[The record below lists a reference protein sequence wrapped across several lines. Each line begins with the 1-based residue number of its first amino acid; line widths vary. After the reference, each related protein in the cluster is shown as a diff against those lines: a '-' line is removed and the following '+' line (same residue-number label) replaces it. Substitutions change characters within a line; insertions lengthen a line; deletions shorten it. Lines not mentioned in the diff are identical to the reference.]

1 MASMEELYNTIADIW
16 DSYDMYRQEHADKYG
31 EAEESPS
38 TIEQIKRHFYYVEKN
53 KAGGLIPKIKN
64 KINLDLELK
73 ETDSPE
79 ERSDKL
85 WLLEQIYVAEKIGV
99 YLYSTKNAELPEREF
114 LSRCKVL
121 DIIANPKG
129 MYVYNNYDDYNNEIM
144 EAFDTVYTNVQASVK
159 NADEIEWTVDAL
171 YSGWFHINAFFCLGI
186 CTGNVFGDKLSE
198 MKKQRDAV
206 EKIAFDPSRIL
217 STPKN
222 GKGVNSDTAETQE
235 PQTYSNLKER
245 FFIMLV
251 TAQKRA

>member
-1 MASMEELYNTIADIW
+1 
-16 DSYDMYRQEHADKYG
+16 
-31 EAEESPS
+31 
-38 TIEQIKRHFYYVEKN
+38 
-53 KAGGLIPKIKN
+53 
-64 KINLDLELK
+64 
-73 ETDSPE
+73 
-79 ERSDKL
+79 
-85 WLLEQIYVAEKIGV
+85 
-99 YLYSTKNAELPEREF
+99 
-114 LSRCKVL
+114 
-121 DIIANPKG
+121 
-129 MYVYNNYDDYNNEIM
+129 M

-245 FFIMLV
+245 FFIGSFANV
-251 TAQKRA
+251 GVGENNAVSGRIKCVQHSEKFS

>member
-16 DSYDMYRQEHADKYG
+16 DSYDIYRQEHADKYG

-79 ERSDKL
+79 EKWDKL

-99 YLYSTKNAELPEREF
+99 YRYSAKNAELPEREF

-129 MYVYNNYDDYNNEIM
+129 MYVYNNYDDYDNEIM
-144 EAFDTVYTNVQASVK
+144 DAFETVYINVREAVK
-159 NADEIEWTVDAL
+159 NAD
-171 YSGWFHINAFFCLGI
+171 
-186 CTGNVFGDKLSE
+186 
-198 MKKQRDAV
+198 
-206 EKIAFDPSRIL
+206 
-217 STPKN
+217 
-222 GKGVNSDTAETQE
+222 
-235 PQTYSNLKER
+235 
-245 FFIMLV
+245 
-251 TAQKRA
+251 